1 MRPTRSTRSRILP
14 WPPRNLRVS
23 KLVCRGEI
31 PNRNLAIALT
41 NLRRLCLKHQ
51 ESQDHIKEVYEY
63 VDRFRDGSQEATPT
77 IKNPRANE
85 RTSSPRPSP
94 PGEEREKTRAKFV
107 AIVPPRCGVRRL
119 TAGGYEAEL
128 RKPNTI
134 EAPGKVGCSGIA
146 DLIRAIAQT
155 HGRPK
160 GVPVRS
166 RQGEV
171 RRREHSKICCP
182 GAIESEL
189 E

>member
-119 TAGGYEAEL
+119 TAAATRRNYGNEAEL

-134 EAPGKVGCSGIA
+134 EASDKVGCCGVA
-146 DLIRAIAQT
+146 DLVRAIA
-155 HGRPK
+155 
-160 GVPVRS
+160 
-166 RQGEV
+166 
-171 RRREHSKICCP
+171 
-182 GAIESEL
+182 
-189 E
+189 